1 MIKEFKDFIMR
12 GNVIELAVGIII
24 GAAFSGIVS
33 SLIQDVITP
42 LLLKPALDAAQ
53 LSKLEDLTLFGTVHY
68 GMFLSSTLNFII
80 IAFIL
85 FLIIKVSMPRC
96 RKTKKRSLPNHQKK
110 SNYFRKSETCS
121 NPENHD
127 SLKLH
132 HVFLKHEGY
141 GFKQEVRIRL
151 IEYHRW
157 FNFEN
162 IIEWTIGTH
171 QYSFIAHSVCK
182 PGSLCSSG
190 R

>member
-68 GMFLSSTLNFII
+68 GTFLSSTLNFII

-85 FLIIKVSMPRC
+85 FLIIKGVNTTMQK
-96 RKTKKRSLPNHQKK
+96 RKNEKQDVPSEEIKLLQEIRDLLK
-110 SNYFRKSETCS
+110 SGKS
-121 NPENHD
+121 
-127 SLKLH
+127 
-132 HVFLKHEGY
+132 
-141 GFKQEVRIRL
+141 
-151 IEYHRW
+151 
-157 FNFEN
+157 
-162 IIEWTIGTH
+162 
-171 QYSFIAHSVCK
+171 
-182 PGSLCSSG
+182 
-190 R
+190 

>member
-85 FLIIKVSMPRC
+85 FLIIKGVNTTMQK
-96 RKTKKRSLPNHQKK
+96 RKNEKQDVPSEEIKLLQEIRDLLK
-110 SNYFRKSETCS
+110 SGKS
-121 NPENHD
+121 
-127 SLKLH
+127 
-132 HVFLKHEGY
+132 
-141 GFKQEVRIRL
+141 
-151 IEYHRW
+151 
-157 FNFEN
+157 
-162 IIEWTIGTH
+162 
-171 QYSFIAHSVCK
+171 
-182 PGSLCSSG
+182 
-190 R
+190 

>member
-85 FLIIKVSMPRC
+85 FLIIKGVNTTMQK
-96 RKTKKRSLPNHQKK
+96 RKNEKQDVPLKKL
-110 SNYFRKSETCS
+110 NYFRKSETCS
-121 NPENHD
+121 NPENHNN
-127 SLKLH
+127 LNLH
-132 HVFLKHEGY
+132 HIFLKHKGY
-141 GFKQEVRIRL
+141 GFKQRSEEHTSEL
-151 IEYHRW
+151 QSH
-157 FNFEN
+157 
-162 IIEWTIGTH
+162 
-171 QYSFIAHSVCK
+171 
-182 PGSLCSSG
+182 
-190 R
+190 